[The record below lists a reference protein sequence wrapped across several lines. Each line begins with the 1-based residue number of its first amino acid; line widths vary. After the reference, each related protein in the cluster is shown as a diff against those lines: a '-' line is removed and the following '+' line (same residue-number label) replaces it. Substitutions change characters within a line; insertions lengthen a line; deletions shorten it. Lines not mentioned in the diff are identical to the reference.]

1 MNSGGGV
8 CYTAG
13 FREVGQEGV
22 ELEKSLL
29 ENVGDFALIGPNCYG
44 MINYVNKIALWPF
57 DHGGE
62 FPGFGA
68 AIIIQSGMLSNDLS
82 SSIDAAIEASA
93 NRITSFTGFDGFVAL
108 GCVIKG
114 QTPHFDLIC
123 EATFNAIMT
132 LSLTYNKPIGNGIIT
147 AFNLRQAHER
157 CGIKKSNK
165 KN

>member
-1 MNSGGGV
+1 MKKILIINANYYNLIARKLAQQSINFLKNKTSISV
-8 CYTAG
+8 I
-13 FREVGQEGV
+13 EVPGIFEIPV
-22 ELEKSLL
+22 TIRK
-29 ENVGDFALIGPNCYG
+29 N
-44 MINYVNKIALWPF
+44 IN
-57 DHGGE
+57 
-62 FPGFGA
+62 
-68 AIIIQSGMLSNDLS
+68 
-82 SSIDAAIEASA
+82 
-93 NRITSFTGFDGFVAL
+93 RFDGFVAL

-165 KN
+165 KNKGFEAANAVLSILNNGPKKI